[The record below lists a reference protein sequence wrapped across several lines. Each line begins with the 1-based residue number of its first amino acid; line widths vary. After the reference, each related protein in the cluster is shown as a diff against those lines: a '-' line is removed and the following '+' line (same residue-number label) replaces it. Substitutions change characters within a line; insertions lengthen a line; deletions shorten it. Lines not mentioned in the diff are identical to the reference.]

1 MLLKSKKVFPLIVPY
16 YFVRTKVH
24 AQRKFA
30 QGSPNFSFIRDR
42 EKENGSTCT
51 SNQSNPPVSV
61 YHDSTNDVIP
71 DVCPKTEDFLEFLC
85 FRNCPGLLPDSLNY
99 FSDPVNHNF
108 PNGVPSSESN
118 IPTGNTTTKQEHTNK
133 VDTKQTEGKVSTP
146 SKSKPHKETSK
157 KISTVSKK
165 KISVSRI
172 HSSFRKTIVNS
183 GIMTRMGRIQSC
195 SETTSK
201 SSKKQILKNKK
212 VRKASPLPKRVA
224 TRSQLRKAEIESSS
238 SSLDEASD
246 SDATSA
252 SDKKPSPVT
261 VKKRKIAP
269 NNSNISSKSPK
280 STTSKFQ
287 IVKMKTQSQSRKKK
301 EACNIPVSKNT
312 RQSAAKSVVTPTHS
326 PARKITKESIKHES
340 IQLRRKSL
348 LPEPKLSPVK
358 EKTKASPIK
367 EKLKISPTKVKSKA
381 SPEKEKTKKLLTHS
395 KTSESTK
402 KMTREATKK
411 LKNQPVVVA
420 SPTRRP
426 SRRTKEAA
434 TFFMTLIG
442 QEEEF
447 YSSELEDHNILQY
460 LKEEEKSPPK
470 KKIRAPVDRKQEAH
484 TSSPARRKRS
494 TVELYV
500 SPTKRRATIL
510 QEAAKRFTESQSS
523 SETSDEEHSSSS
535 SSSSRSSSSEEDA
548 PVRSIRTRSFDP
560 TAAKSPISIKS
571 IEESRNTRAIVTRKK
586 SVEQTQT
593 VKMPRRL
600 ESKKKSNPSPEKAE
614 VSNRKRPV
622 AIKRTVETPPLSYD
636 LSSLIEA
643 PVFHPNEKEFNDPI
657 EYLEKI
663 RSECERFGICRIVP
677 PASFKPECQVADA
690 MRFTANNQYIHRMFR
705 RRGTNSRKLE
715 AIHRHLRELNIDY
728 QPAPCIGGIEVDL
741 PGLYE
746 AVQDLGGPGHVLEKN
761 LWAKVADTLKVNPIT
776 FNLV

>member
-1 MLLKSKKVFPLIVPY
+1 
-16 YFVRTKVH
+16 
-24 AQRKFA
+24 
-30 QGSPNFSFIRDR
+30 
-42 EKENGSTCT
+42 
-51 SNQSNPPVSV
+51 
-61 YHDSTNDVIP
+61 
-71 DVCPKTEDFLEFLC
+71 
-85 FRNCPGLLPDSLNY
+85 
-99 FSDPVNHNF
+99 
-108 PNGVPSSESN
+108 
-118 IPTGNTTTKQEHTNK
+118 
-133 VDTKQTEGKVSTP
+133 
-146 SKSKPHKETSK
+146 
-157 KISTVSKK
+157 
-165 KISVSRI
+165 
-172 HSSFRKTIVNS
+172 
-183 GIMTRMGRIQSC
+183 MTRMGRMQSC

-201 SSKKQILKNKK
+201 SSRKQTLKNKK
-212 VRKASPLPKRVA
+212 MRKASPLPKRVA
-224 TRSQLRKAEIESSS
+224 TRSQLRRAEIESSS
-238 SSLDEASD
+238 TSFDEASD

-261 VKKRKIAP
+261 VKKRKIAHK
-269 NNSNISSKSPK
+269 NSNISSKSPK
-280 STTSKFQ
+280 NTTSKFQ
-287 IVKMKTQSQSRKKK
+287 IVKTKTRSLKKK

-312 RQSAAKSVVTPTHS
+312 RLSAAKSVVTPTHS
-326 PARKITKESIKHES
+326 PARKATKESIKHET

-358 EKTKASPIK
+358 EKCKASPIK
-367 EKLKISPTKVKSKA
+367 EKLKISPTKDKSKA
-381 SPEKEKTKKLLTHS
+381 SPEKEKTKNSLTHS
-395 KTSESTK
+395 KTSEPTA
-402 KMTREATKK
+402 KMTREAAKK
-411 LKNQPVVVA
+411 LKNQPVVLA

-447 YSSELEDHNILQY
+447 YSSELEDHNLLQY

-470 KKIRAPVDRKQEAH
+470 KKIRAPVDRKREAH
-484 TSSPARRKRS
+484 TSSPARAKRN
-494 TVELYV
+494 TVELSV
-500 SPTKRRATIL
+500 SPAKRRATIL

-535 SSSSRSSSSEEDA
+535 SSSRSSSSSSEEEA

-560 TAAKSPISIKS
+560 TQAVKSPISFKS

-586 SVEQTQT
+586 SMDQTQKT
-593 VKMPRRL
+593 IVKMPRLL
-600 ESKKKSNPSPEKAE
+600 ESKKNSNPSTEKAE

-663 RSECERFGICRIVP
+663 RPECERFGICRIVP

-715 AIHRHLRELNIDY
+715 AIHCHLRELNIDY

-761 LWAKVADTLKVNPIT
+761 LWAKVADTLKVIPIT
-776 FNLV
+776 FYLN